1 MGHECRRSEQK
12 SHSIIGE
19 SKENQVDNKLGQM
32 PIQCDELIYLGH
44 KVSTIGIEQDD
55 AKMKAIMGTPEP
67 SDKKGIQ
74 RLFGLISYV
83 VKCL

>member
-1 MGHECRRSEQK
+1 
-12 SHSIIGE
+12 
-19 SKENQVDNKLGQM
+19 M

-74 RLFGLISYV
+74 RLLGLISYV